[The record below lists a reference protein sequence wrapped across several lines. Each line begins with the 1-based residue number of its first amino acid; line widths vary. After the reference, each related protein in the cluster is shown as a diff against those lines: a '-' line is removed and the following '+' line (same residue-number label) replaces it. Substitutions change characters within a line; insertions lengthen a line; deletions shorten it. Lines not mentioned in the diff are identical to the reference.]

1 MADSADNHADKKAEA
16 PKKAPLNVTNLL
28 LIIVIAVLMLAVIG
42 GSIAAIMIY
51 RAGNHVAAPMHAA
64 EGEEHADEEGDKP
77 EKAEKG
83 KTEKAP
89 AKEKQGDKKQDAKKE
104 EKPKGPAIYVTLEPP
119 FVVNFQAGKP
129 AKFLQI
135 TMEIMTRDAGAAQIM
150 KDNNPLLRN
159 DILMLFG
166 AQQYETVAVQEG
178 REALRAQTLD
188 AVRGV
193 VKKEGGKP
201 ADVEAVYFTSFVMQ

>member
-1 MADSADNHADKKAEA
+1 MSEATEKEGEKKAEA
-16 PKKAPLNVTNLL
+16 PKKAPLNTTNLL
-28 LIIVIAVLMLAVIG
+28 LIIVIGVLLLAVVG
-42 GSIAAIMIY
+42 GTIAAIMIY
-51 RAGNHVAAPMHAA
+51 RSGSHAAAPAPKAEGDEHAAA
-64 EGEEHADEEGDKP
+64 EGEETKDGE
-77 EKAEKG
+77 
-83 KTEKAP
+83 
-89 AKEKQGDKKQDAKKE
+89 KEKTADAKKDAKKDE
-104 EKPKGPAIYVTLEPP
+104 KSKKDDKPKGPAIYVTLEPP

-135 TMEIMTRDAGAAQIM
+135 TMEISTRDQGAAQIL

-166 AQQYETVAVQEG
+166 AQQYENVAVQEG

-188 AVRGV
+188 IVRGV

-201 ADVEAVYFTSFVMQ
+201 GDIEAVYFTSFVMQ

>member
-1 MADSADNHADKKAEA
+1 MSDSPEKEGEKKAEA
-16 PKKAPLNVTNLL
+16 PKKAPLNTTNLL
-28 LIIVIAVLMLAVIG
+28 LIIVIGVLLLAVVG

-51 RAGNHVAAPMHAA
+51 RSGTHAAAPAPKA
-64 EGEEHADEEGDKP
+64 EGEEHAEEGD
-77 EKAEKG
+77 AEKG
-83 KTEKAP
+83 EKGKDAP
-89 AKEKQGDKKQDAKKE
+89 KEKEEKKKDAKKDD
-104 EKPKGPAIYVTLEPP
+104 KPKGPAIYVTLEPP
-119 FVVNFQAGKP
+119 FVVNFTAGKP

-135 TMEIMTRDAGAAQIM
+135 TMEISTRDQTAAQIL

-188 AVRGV
+188 VVRGV
-193 VKKEGGKP
+193 VKKEGGRP
-201 ADVEAVYFTSFVMQ
+201 ADIEAVYFTSFVMQ

>member
-1 MADSADNHADKKAEA
+1 MSEATEKEGDKKAEA
-16 PKKAPLNVTNLL
+16 PKKAPLNTTNLL
-28 LIIVIAVLMLAVIG
+28 LIIVIGVLLLAVVG
-42 GSIAAIMIY
+42 GTIAAIMIY
-51 RAGNHVAAPMHAA
+51 RSGSHAAAPAQKA
-64 EGEEHADEEGDKP
+64 EGEEHAAAEGEAGKDG
-77 EKAEKG
+77 EKEKG
-83 KTEKAP
+83 A
-89 AKEKQGDKKQDAKKE
+89 DAKKDAKKDE
-104 EKPKGPAIYVTLEPP
+104 KKKDDKPKGPAIYVTLEPP

-135 TMEIMTRDAGAAQIM
+135 TMEISTRDPGAAQIL

-188 AVRGV
+188 VVRAV